1 MFMLFLCE
9 KTLCFLSRG
18 DSWVMYQIIKVLN
31 NNAFL
36 ASYDDGE
43 RILLGKGIGFGKKAG
58 DRFQTI
64 KGARVFT
71 LASKENEESGLNVV
85 KGIDPVFLEAAGKI
99 IEEAEEIFD
108 SINPDILLPLADH
121 IAFAAKR
128 EKEKIHIP
136 NPFIADIKALF
147 GREYTVVLNCRDSV
161 EKMTGYQISDDEV
174 GFIALHIHSGLSDEH
189 VTETLKIT
197 QTIDECLLMVENM
210 LKQTISRES
219 LGGIRLMSHLYY
231 MIDRI
236 KTGEDINIELNEF
249 VRQNYPKAWEVSRK
263 VCLYVFEKMK
273 APVSEKEIGFFA
285 VHIQTIV
292 NIR

>member
-1 MFMLFLCE
+1 
-9 KTLCFLSRG
+9 
-18 DSWVMYQIIKVLN
+18 MYQIIKVLN

-36 ASYDDGE
+36 ARHDDGE

-71 LASKENEESGLNVV
+71 LASKEKEESGLNVV
-85 KGIDPVFLEAAGKI
+85 KGIDPIFLEAAGKI
-99 IEEAEEIFD
+99 IEEAEEIFN

-161 EKMTGYQISDDEV
+161 EKMTGYHISDDEV

-197 QTIDECLLMVENM
+197 QTIDE
-210 LKQTISRES
+210 
-219 LGGIRLMSHLYY
+219 
-231 MIDRI
+231 
-236 KTGEDINIELNEF
+236 
-249 VRQNYPKAWEVSRK
+249 
-263 VCLYVFEKMK
+263 
-273 APVSEKEIGFFA
+273 
-285 VHIQTIV
+285 
-292 NIR
+292 